1 MTRSELRARIEAI
14 EESYEFFLAYA
25 AQGVSGAA
33 QGSSSGQARQFLR
46 QDRRVAQRTRSGRW
60 RQLAEAEGLAP
71 AGVYRGMAQVLGRD
85 AESTLAA
92 VQLVSAQAS
101 VSSQLIDNLNASIHF
116 RALLTDL
123 FLIDEILDIQDAA
136 PGGNTPPANG

>member
-25 AQGVSGAA
+25 AQGASGTGPGA
-33 QGSSSGQARQFLR
+33 SSGQVRQFLAR
-46 QDRRVAQRTRSGRW
+46 TEEALDGLGAGFVA
-60 RQLAEAEGLAP
+60 LAEAAELAP
-71 AGVYRGMAQVLGRD
+71 ASAYSRMAQVLDRD
-85 AESTLAA
+85 AGSTLAA
-92 VQLVSAQAS
+92 VRLVSAQDA

-123 FLIDEILDIQDAA
+123 FLIDEILDVQHAA
-136 PGGNTPPANG
+136 QGGNTPPASG

>member
-1 MTRSELRARIEAI
+1 MTRSELHARIEAI

-33 QGSSSGQARQFLR
+33 QGSSSGQVRQFLAR
-46 QDRRVAQRTRSGRW
+46 TEESLNGLGAGVA
-60 RQLAEAEGLAP
+60 QLAEAEGLAP

>member
-1 MTRSELRARIEAI
+1 MTRSELRARIEKI

-33 QGSSSGQARQFLR
+33 QGSSSGQVRQFLAR
-46 QDRRVAQRTRSGRW
+46 TEESLDGLGAGVA
-60 RQLAEAEGLAP
+60 QLAEAEGLAP

>member
-25 AQGVSGAA
+25 AQGASGSGSGA
-33 QGSSSGQARQFLR
+33 SSGQVRQFLAR
-46 QDRRVAQRTRSGRW
+46 TEEALAGLGEGVAE
-60 RQLAEAEGLAP
+60 LAETAGLTP
-71 AGVYRGMAQVLGRD
+71 ASAYRGMAGVLARD

-92 VQLVSAQAS
+92 VQLVSAQRW

-136 PGGNTPPANG
+136 RGGNTPPADG

>member
-33 QGSSSGQARQFLR
+33 QGSSSGQVRQFLAR
-46 QDRRVAQRTRSGRW
+46 TEESLDGLGAGVA
-60 RQLAEAEGLAP
+60 QLAEAEGLAP
-71 AGVYRGMAQVLGRD
+71 AEVYRGMAQVLGRD

>member
-25 AQGVSGAA
+25 AQGASG
-33 QGSSSGQARQFLR
+33 SGPGTSGGQVRQFLAR
-46 QDRRVAQRTRSGRW
+46 TEEALQGLGPGVGELALAQ
-60 RQLAEAEGLAP
+60 GLAP
-71 AGVYRGMAQVLGRD
+71 ASAYASMAQVLGRD

-92 VQLVSAQAS
+92 VQLVSAQDA

-136 PGGNTPPANG
+136 RGGNTPPANG

>member
-25 AQGVSGAA
+25 AQGAAGTGSGA
-33 QGSSSGQARQFLR
+33 SSGQVRQFLAR
-46 QDRRVAQRTRSGRW
+46 TEEALEGLGEGVAA
-60 RQLAEAEGLAP
+60 LAEAAGLAP
-71 AGVYRGMAQVLGRD
+71 ASAYRGMAEVLGRD

-92 VQLVSAQAS
+92 VQLVSAQKW

-116 RALLTDL
+116 
-123 FLIDEILDIQDAA
+123 
-136 PGGNTPPANG
+136 